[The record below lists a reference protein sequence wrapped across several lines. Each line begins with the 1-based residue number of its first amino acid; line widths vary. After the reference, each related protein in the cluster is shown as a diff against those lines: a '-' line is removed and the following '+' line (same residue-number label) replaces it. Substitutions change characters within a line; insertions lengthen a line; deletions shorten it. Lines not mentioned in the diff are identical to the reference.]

1 VTVIATGRALS
12 DRARRFLNRRLSF
25 RDCFMDASGQLTLA
39 GASVLRQFARKAGA
53 YKTTYRS
60 DLAGRADPI
69 AMARAEGR
77 REMYLF
83 LQSMLELP
91 DRDVLNALD
100 PDE

>member
-1 VTVIATGRALS
+1 VTVIATGKALGE
-12 DRARRFLNRRLSF
+12 RARRFLNRRLSF
-25 RDCFMDASGQLTLA
+25 RDCFMDANGQLTMA

-53 YKTTYRS
+53 YKSTFRS

-83 LQSMLELP
+83 LQTMLELP
-91 DRDVLNALD
+91 DREVLNALD